1 MPQGSYTFQV
11 GSICCTVLSD
21 GYYSYPTEWFF
32 PNADP
37 GVLRQLLADRRMPT
51 QNILSPYTC
60 LLIETGRHVILVDTG
75 AGAENRTT
83 GAICARLEM
92 AGIRP
97 RDVDTVILTHAHPD
111 HIGGAV
117 GRAGRPVFCHARHIL
132 SEYEFEFWT
141 SRRPDLSH
149 LRVPREVRDSMT
161 PTARNTLDVLRFQIE
176 TVDRETE
183 VVPGVR
189 VIPAPGHTPGHL
201 ALMVT
206 SEGRHLLNLGD
217 AAVHPLHLEQPELE
231 NGFDL
236 AGPTAAATRRK
247 LLARAVEE
255 GMRLMAFHFP
265 FPSVGRVAPRAE
277 GGWSWSPGW

>member
-1 MPQGSYTFQV
+1 MPEGSYAFQV

-37 GVLRQLLADRRMPT
+37 RSIQKALERRGVPG
-51 QNILSPYTC
+51 QNVLSPYTC
-60 LLIETGRHVILVDTG
+60 LLIETGRHVVLVDTG
-75 AGAENRTT
+75 AGTASRTT

-97 RDVDTVILTHAHPD
+97 RDIDTVVLTHAHPD
-111 HIGGAV
+111 HIGGAI
-117 GRAGRPVFCHARHIL
+117 GRSGRPVFSSARHVL

-141 SRRPDLSH
+141 AARPDLSR
-149 LRVPREVRDSMT
+149 LRVPHEVRMSMA
-161 PTARNTLDVLRFQIE
+161 PTARRTFDALRFQIE

-183 VVPGVR
+183 IVPGVR

-201 ALMVT
+201 ALLVT

-231 NGFDL
+231 NGFDQ
-236 AGPTAAATRRK
+236 ATEAAAATRRE
-247 LLARAVEE
+247 LLARAVGE

-265 FPSVGRVAPRAE
+265 FPSVGRVAPREE